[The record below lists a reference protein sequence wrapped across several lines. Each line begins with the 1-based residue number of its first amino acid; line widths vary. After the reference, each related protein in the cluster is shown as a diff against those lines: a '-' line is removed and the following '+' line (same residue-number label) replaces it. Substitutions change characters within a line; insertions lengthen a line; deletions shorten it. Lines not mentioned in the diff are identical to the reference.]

1 MDALTWGGVSTAGH
15 YAVVDMNETFADLE
29 PVIQDGNGTWIVTAA
44 DNDFYNLVPSIYYNL
59 DDLKAWLDANAS
71 APVAFLPFDD
81 NHTDGNHSGPGDYN
95 GTNPNS
101 APAFQVDG
109 NFSISENQSLVY
121 DFNATDPDGDP
132 LTYSILYGDDEH
144 HFEIVASAG
153 LLAFVSPRDF
163 ESPDD
168 NNSDN
173 IYEVTIEVS
182 DGNASDIL
190 NIYVEIEDV
199 LENEAPFFQN
209 DGNLS
214 VNENQIFVFDF
225 NATDPN
231 GDSLS
236 YSILYGDDANALDLN
251 ESTGILS
258 FLSPPDFE
266 NPDDN
271 NTDNIYEATVQVS
284 DGNAT
289 DILNLYLHVQDVF
302 ENTAPSDLNAT
313 NLIVNEERPAGTFVG
328 QFIGIDDNP
337 NAVLS
342 YMLASGTGDTH
353 NGLFSLQSNGVLRT
367 AAVLDYEANASLN
380 IRVRVRDEWNPA
392 QILSLEKQ
400 FTVVVRDVNE
410 SIPNQS
416 PVFSHS
422 LQNHSIQENT
432 VFVTELNASDPD
444 GDFLSYSIL
453 LGGDANAFNV
463 NISSGELSFVSPPDY
478 ENPNDSNLDNVYQL
492 IVQATD
498 GENNATMNLNVEVL
512 DVSENAAP
520 VFQNDGNFTVSE
532 NQSFIFDFNASDPDG
547 DPLTYSILYGDD
559 EHHFEV
565 VPSSGLLAFVTPRD
579 FENPDDNNSD
589 NIYEATIQVSD
600 GNATDQ
606 LNLYV
611 HVLDVSENA
620 APIFYSDGNLSV
632 NENQIFLSDF
642 NATDPNGD
650 SLSYSILYGDDAN
663 ALDLNESTGILSFLS
678 PPDFEN
684 PHDNNSDNIYEATI
698 QVSDGNATDQLNLFV
713 HVQNVIENVNPVI
726 HSIGSIDVQHALDHE
741 FWMSENSAIVLEINA
756 TDNDGDALSIHL
768 TGGEDAGLFSVE
780 SLSDHNMSLDRIVF
794 DGTPD
799 FEDPIDADSNNT
811 YTVYFRV
818 VDGHGGF
825 DEKRLT
831 IRVIDV
837 FENNGPE
844 SRIFHGL

>member
-1 MDALTWGGVSTAGH
+1 M
-15 YAVVDMNETFADLE
+15 
-29 PVIQDGNGTWIVTAA
+29 
-44 DNDFYNLVPSIYYNL
+44 
-59 DDLKAWLDANAS
+59 
-71 APVAFLPFDD
+71 
-81 NHTDGNHSGPGDYN
+81 
-95 GTNPNS
+95 
-101 APAFQVDG
+101 
-109 NFSISENQSLVY
+109 
-121 DFNATDPDGDP
+121 
-132 LTYSILYGDDEH
+132 
-144 HFEIVASAG
+144 
-153 LLAFVSPRDF
+153 SPRDF

-199 LENEAPFFQN
+199 LENEAPIFQN

-214 VNENQIFVFDF
+214 VNENQIFIFDF

-422 LQNHSIQENT
+422 VQYHSIQENT

-453 LGGDANAFNV
+453 NVGDVNAFSV
-463 NISSGELSFVSPPDY
+463 NISSGELSFISPPDY

-520 VFQNDGNFTVSE
+520 VFQNDGNFTVLE

-547 DPLTYSILYGDD
+547 D
-559 EHHFEV
+559 
-565 VPSSGLLAFVTPRD
+565 A
-579 FENPDDNNSD
+579 
-589 NIYEATIQVSD
+589 
-600 GNATDQ
+600 
-606 LNLYV
+606 
-611 HVLDVSENA
+611 
-620 APIFYSDGNLSV
+620 
-632 NENQIFLSDF
+632 
-642 NATDPNGD
+642 
-650 SLSYSILYGDDAN
+650 
-663 ALDLNESTGILSFLS
+663 
-678 PPDFEN
+678 
-684 PHDNNSDNIYEATI
+684 
-698 QVSDGNATDQLNLFV
+698 LNLF
-713 HVQNVIENVNPVI
+713 
-726 HSIGSIDVQHALDHE
+726 
-741 FWMSENSAIVLEINA
+741 NSL
-756 TDNDGDALSIHL
+756 
-768 TGGEDAGLFSVE
+768 
-780 SLSDHNMSLDRIVF
+780 R
-794 DGTPD
+794 
-799 FEDPIDADSNNT
+799 
-811 YTVYFRV
+811 R
-818 VDGHGGF
+818 
-825 DEKRLT
+825 
-831 IRVIDV
+831 
-837 FENNGPE
+837 
-844 SRIFHGL
+844 